1 MGFEFPEDHYKLTFQ
16 GIEGMDGLEITMLPM
31 SVGTALKLQELQE
44 KKPTDKED
52 REDVMTIMQM
62 VVDHTVSW
70 NLERGGVPVPVSLEE
85 VQKLRPARYR
95 RIVREWDLA
104 CAGVSTPLD
113 GGSTSGDLLPEV
125 FVPMEPSS
133 PSPSS

>member
-1 MGFEFPEDHYKLTFQ
+1 MGFEFPEDHYKLTFA
-16 GIEGMDGLEITMLPM
+16 GVEGMDGLEITMLPM

-44 KKPTDKED
+44 KKPTGKED
-52 REDVMTIMQM
+52 REDVLAMMQL

-70 NLERGGVPVPVSLEE
+70 NLERDGAPVPVSLEE
-85 VQKLRPARYR
+85 VQKLRPARYQ

-104 CAGVSTPLD
+104 GTGVSAPLD
-113 GGSTSGDLLPEV
+113 GGSTSGDSLPEV

>member
-16 GIEGMDGLEITMLPM
+16 GVPGMDGLEVVMLPM

-44 KKPTDKED
+44 KKPTGKED
-52 REDVMTIMQM
+52 RQDVWDMMQLAA
-62 VVDHTVSW
+62 DHIVSW
-70 NLERGGVPVPVSLEE
+70 NLERGGQPVPVCLDE
-85 VQKLRPARYR
+85 VQKLRSATYR

-104 CAGVSTPLD
+104 GTGVSAPLD
-113 GGSTSGDLLPEV
+113 DGSTSGDSLPEV

-133 PSPSS
+133 PSLSS